1 MAKKN
6 DTTDGQAGAQSQL
19 RDSKGVNALRDA
31 KRRKGGAGTVDRA
44 QGRRL
49 REVPQGAPRPRVA
62 RGRGGYHLGM
72 SVKGGRDGGS
82 RWALPFL
89 AGVLSAAAGM
99 VVLRALG
106 PRRRLVDPRL
116 IRRAWRG
123 DENVPP
129 AVIVPGIM
137 GSGLLRPDQTRV
149 WLNLR
154 NVVGQYNLSLPFVL
168 PLTESRD
175 ELRAGSLLGTE
186 HRLPRMFGF
195 TEYYDLLE
203 LLEAA
208 GFVPAKKTG
217 GRGLVHHVFAYDW
230 RRDLVESVRR
240 LDETLEAL
248 ADARG
253 DHDTRFN
260 IVGHSMGGLIARY
273 YLRYGTAEPQPGMPV
288 TWAGARRINSMVL
301 VAVPNAGSIH
311 SLEAMLYG
319 NRVGLSYTTL
329 AASVIARMPSVYQL
343 IPPKGAAAL
352 LDASGAEIDADLH
365 DIATW
370 ERFGWG
376 PFGSTSMRRLSGLE
390 DNRDRI
396 GYDEFLAA
404 VLHRAREFHRA
415 LVQPPADALSDQG
428 DRARRRLHA
437 DDGPLHRA
445 GEAGDVPALR
455 APEPSGGG
463 CDVRG
468 RRRPRHPQQRAGL
481 APAGGGGLRD
491 GVRLP
496 RGRARVHRQRR
507 PSRHLQGADLP
518 ERAAAPAPSPR
529 RARRRAR
536 PRRRG
541 HRLLTGSRERPS
553 PA

>member
-1 MAKKN
+1 
-6 DTTDGQAGAQSQL
+6 
-19 RDSKGVNALRDA
+19 
-31 KRRKGGAGTVDRA
+31 
-44 QGRRL
+44 
-49 REVPQGAPRPRVA
+49 
-62 RGRGGYHLGM
+62 
-72 SVKGGRDGGS
+72 
-82 RWALPFL
+82 
-89 AGVLSAAAGM
+89 
-99 VVLRALG
+99 
-106 PRRRLVDPRL
+106 
-116 IRRAWRG
+116 
-123 DENVPP
+123 
-129 AVIVPGIM
+129 M

-154 NVVGQYNLSLPFVL
+154 NAVGQYNLSLPFVL
-168 PLTESRD
+168 PLSESRD

-208 GFVPAKKTG
+208 GFLPAKKTG
-217 GRGLVHHVFAYDW
+217 GRGLVHHVFAFDW
-230 RRDLVESVRR
+230 RRDLVESVKH
-240 LDETLEAL
+240 LDETLAAL

-343 IPPKGAAAL
+343 LPPKGAPAL
-352 LDASGAEIDADLH
+352 LDAGGHELDADLH
-365 DIATW
+365 DISTW

-404 VLHRAREFHRA
+404 VLQRAREFHRA
-415 LVQPPADALSDQG
+415 LVQPALTHCPIKVTLLGGDCMPTMARCIVPEKRGSFPRFEPLNRHEADMMF
-428 DRARRRLHA
+428 
-437 DDGPLHRA
+437 
-445 GEAGDVPALR
+445 EAGDGRVTRGSVLGSHLPGADESETGSGYPEIARAFIGSADHHGIYKEPTFQSVLLRQLLRPAAR
-455 APEPSGGG
+455 VAA
-463 CDVRG
+463 R
-468 RRRPRHPQQRAGL
+468 GL
-481 APAGGGGLRD
+481 A
-491 GVRLP
+491 
-496 RGRARVHRQRR
+496 
-507 PSRHLQGADLP
+507 
-518 ERAAAPAPSPR
+518 AAA
-529 RARRRAR
+529 
-536 PRRRG
+536 
-541 HRLLTGSRERPS
+541 TGS
-553 PA
+553 

>member
-1 MAKKN
+1 
-6 DTTDGQAGAQSQL
+6 
-19 RDSKGVNALRDA
+19 
-31 KRRKGGAGTVDRA
+31 
-44 QGRRL
+44 
-49 REVPQGAPRPRVA
+49 
-62 RGRGGYHLGM
+62 M
-72 SVKGGRDGGS
+72 SLKDGRDGGS
-82 RWALPFL
+82 RWALPFM
-89 AGVLSAAAGM
+89 AGALSAAAGM
-99 VVLRALG
+99 VMLKAVG
-106 PRRRLVDPRL
+106 SRRRLVDPRL
-116 IRRAWRG
+116 IRRAWHG
-123 DENVPP
+123 DEDVPP

-137 GSGLLRPDQTRV
+137 GSGLLRPDETRV

-168 PLTESRD
+168 PLAESRD

-253 DHDTRFN
+253 DRGTRFN

-343 IPPKGAAAL
+343 IPPKGSPAL

-404 VLHRAREFHRA
+404 VLQRAQGFHRA
-415 LVQPPADALSDQG
+415 LVQAPLTPCPIKVTVIGGDCMPTMARCIVPEKRGTFPRFEPLNRREADVMF
-428 DRARRRLHA
+428 
-437 DDGPLHRA
+437 
-445 GEAGDVPALR
+445 EAGDGRVTRASVLGSHLPGAEDSETGSGYAEVARAFIGSADHHGIYKEPTFQSVLLRQLLRPAHR
-455 APEPSGGG
+455 VAP
-463 CDVRG
+463 
-468 RRRPRHPQQRAGL
+468 
-481 APAGGGGLRD
+481 RD
-491 GVRLP
+491 L
-496 RGRARVHRQRR
+496 
-507 PSRHLQGADLP
+507 
-518 ERAAAPAPSPR
+518 AAAA
-529 RARRRAR
+529 
-536 PRRRG
+536 
-541 HRLLTGSRERPS
+541 TGS
-553 PA
+553 